1 MVAGLAQTGSVPA
14 DTFSCDTDDQVLNA
28 PYSARH
34 RITSVERRA
43 DGSVK
48 KEEASESVAR
58 DSQGRRYRAGE
69 SHWTYLDAGK
79 PVVKSEMLY
88 QIVDP
93 VARTDT
99 KWDTTSRQVKVIH
112 WSESASTAGAADP
125 RCQAINAFLNPDQ
138 GDHGEN
144 LGSRAFGGVAAL
156 GTRTA
161 YKVPGEGRNGRPLYA
176 VHEKWYCPE
185 LKIVV
190 LETTD
195 DPHSGSWRNE
205 LVDIIRG
212 EPDVKQ
218 YRPPRDYEVQD
229 VGER

>member
-1 MVAGLAQTGSVPA
+1 MYPLLIENQSECQPDAATCILGFFHMSIRSKTLALLSLLPVVAGLAQTGSVPA

-125 RCQAINAFLNPDQ
+125 RCQL
-138 GDHGEN
+138 
-144 LGSRAFGGVAAL
+144 S
-156 GTRTA
+156 TR
-161 YKVPGEGRNGRPLYA
+161 
-176 VHEKWYCPE
+176 
-185 LKIVV
+185 
-190 LETTD
+190 
-195 DPHSGSWRNE
+195 S
-205 LVDIIRG
+205 
-212 EPDVKQ
+212 
-218 YRPPRDYEVQD
+218 
-229 VGER
+229 